1 MAAKSDR
8 NREISSLMYGA
19 WRLRHTPIRQRLCV
33 SFPGLLSFADGGI
46 DGGELRKRVVF
57 APAVFQFPPEGDGLF
72 QALSRLRLVAERE
85 LYLAGARERS
95 GQPRLVAQ
103 VTTDRQ
109 ALLVEVERRPQF
121 AERLMNEAKVAES
134 YRFATPVA
142 NEPAQFQRFRKHLGR
157 PPQISG
163 FDV

>member
-19 WRLRHTPIRQRLCV
+19 RRPGHTPIRQRLCV
-33 SFPGLLSFADGGI
+33 SFPGLLSFANGGI
-46 DGGELRKRVVF
+46 DGGELRERVVF

-85 LYLAGARERS
+85 LYLAGARECS
-95 GQPRLVAQ
+95 GQPRLVAH

-109 ALLVEVERRPQF
+109 ALLVEVERRRQF
-121 AERLMNEAKVAES
+121 AERLMNEAQVAES
-134 YRFATPVA
+134 YRLTAPVA
-142 NEPAQFQRFRKHLGR
+142 SEPAQFQRLRKRPGR
-157 PPQISG
+157 QPQISG
-163 FDV
+163 FNV